1 MTHEEYES
9 LTTKKLKKLIKHA
22 KITLSELQEELDNRK
37 IDNQHSEIDHLEDY
51 MEEVE
56 HGFTNFIT
64 FLKDVL
70 KEKK

>member
-9 LTTKKLKKLIKHA
+9 LTTKKLKKLIKHT
-22 KITLSELQEELDNRK
+22 KVTLGELQEELVNRK
-37 IDNQHSEIDHLEDY
+37 IDNQHSEIDHLEDH

>member
-9 LTTKKLKKLIKHA
+9 LTTKKLKKLIKHT
-22 KITLSELQEELDNRK
+22 KVTLGELQEELVNRK
-37 IDNQHSEIDHLEDY
+37 IDNQHSEINHLEDH

-56 HGFTNFIT
+56 HSFTNFIT

>member
-1 MTHEEYES
+1 MTHDEYES
-9 LTTKKLKKLIKHA
+9 LSTKKLKKLIKQT
-22 KITLSELQEELDNRK
+22 KLTLNELQEELDKRK
-37 IDNQHSEIDHLEDY
+37 IDNQHSEIDHLEDH

-56 HGFTNFIT
+56 HGFSNFMT